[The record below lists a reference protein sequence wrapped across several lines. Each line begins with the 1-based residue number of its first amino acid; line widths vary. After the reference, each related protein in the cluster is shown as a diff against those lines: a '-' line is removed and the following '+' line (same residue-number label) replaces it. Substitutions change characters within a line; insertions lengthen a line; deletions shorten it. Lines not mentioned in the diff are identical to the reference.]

1 MQRINETKDMKRLLF
16 TFAIACTLI
25 PLKAQETLTLRQC
38 LNMGIEN
45 NLQLKSKRNDIV
57 KGEHS
62 ITENRAKLLPQI
74 NAVASMNDN
83 FNPPVSVTDGSAY
96 GNPYNVTKTLQ
107 YNASAGLQL
116 QMPLYNQT
124 LLTALDITKM
134 MDRINRLSYDK
145 ARNDLMMQIAQ
156 MYYLAQSTAEQIG
169 IVKDNIVRMEELK
182 GITDAF
188 FDNGMAMEVDVKRVN
203 INLENLKV
211 QRDNAE
217 AMLTQQI
224 NMLKYVIDY
233 PADKPLALTP
243 VNADNVEAV
252 ELSGLCE
259 SLPELQLLQKQG
271 ELAGKQQ
278 KMVKQGY
285 LPSLTLTGNFSYSAY
300 TDKLNNWFHSG
311 PSNHWYNSSGL
322 GITLRV
328 PVFDGLEKRSKIR
341 KAKLDTENA
350 RLAYDDALKGLRT
363 QYMNATNDLMNS
375 RRNFTK
381 QLDNY
386 RLAEDVYKVTT
397 YRYREGVVSMTEVLQ
412 DEMQMSEAQN
422 SYVTAHYN
430 YRVTALSLLKL
441 TGNLDSLLK

>member
-1 MQRINETKDMKRLLF
+1 MKRLLF

-107 YNASAGLQL
+107 YNASAGLQI